1 MRRSF
6 LRRGGAITAL
16 VVAAGAI
23 ALAMILAPSGGHA
36 LRAGATPTAPRER
49 VGLERQEILTIPVD
63 DRSNVPFPSG
73 IIVATTLYTE
83 WVGHYER
90 MIWAGGAGCHYG
102 QANGCLRDG
111 SEAFLQTGMIIDQM
125 IDDVALDDDLG

>member
-23 ALAMILAPSGGHA
+23 ALVLILAPSGRHV

-49 VGLERQEILTIPVD
+49 AGFERQEILTIPVD

-73 IIVATTLYTE
+73 IIVATTLYTHL
-83 WVGHYER
+83 VGHYER
-90 MIWAGGAGCHYG
+90 LIWAGGAGCPYG
-102 QANGCLRDG
+102 RANSCLRHG
-111 SEAFLQTGMIIDQM
+111 SEAFRQTGMIIDQT
-125 IDDVALDDDLG
+125 IDDVG